1 MKRYFGILK
10 TLLKMDCNK
19 FLVFQMFASCILY
32 NLSNLLPPIATAG
45 IIKVITESNFS
56 DIWYYVG
63 LYVIFYVLYYSL
75 LRWNYKVYEKLDV
88 YYQTNI
94 SKKLFNHVVDNDSI
108 LNKIS
113 KGKIVT
119 TCSEDLRNLVDVVDT
134 ASESLVGLIK
144 IIIILLIFAR
154 YNIITALI
162 VLVLDGFYLILMSD
176 NSKKISKYY
185 DGQRKYEDRI
195 IDTLSQMLNNIKKV
209 KSLSMSSNLSKK
221 IDKERA
227 SWEIQFRNRRKG
239 MTNRYSLIP
248 YIVDFGKIILYVL
261 MAYLVIK
268 GKMTLDRLVLL
279 ISYFEMIVTIS
290 DSMLEDLLNLDNYGI
305 RVNRINNILK
315 FNNTSANMEFG
326 NVDNDYI
333 TGSIVFD
340 NVYYEIKGTQV
351 LTNVSFK
358 AYPNEI
364 TAIVGHSGSGKT
376 TILNLL
382 YRLDRVKSGSITID
396 DESIYNYTKKVYAS
410 NVSGVFQ
417 KPFVFEMSIRDN
429 LSLIDQN
436 KDNQIKA
443 CKRVGIHEFIENL
456 PKGYNTIIREEE
468 NILTEGQKQLLA
480 IARSLLSKAEIL
492 LFDEVTSNIDNE
504 ETMQIKDVLEDLKID
519 HTILLVT
526 HKPEIM
532 EIADKVIV
540 IDNGRVSC
548 KGTNHEVYDKSKLYR
563 SLRNR
568 ATVSVSKDE

>member
-10 TLLKMDCNK
+10 TLLKIDCNK

-56 DIWYYVG
+56 NIWYYVG

-119 TCSEDLRNLVDVVDT
+119 TCSEDVRNLVDVVDT

-162 VLVLDGFYLILMSD
+162 VLVLDGFYLILMSN

-209 KSLSMSSNLSKK
+209 KSLSLSSNLSKK

-227 SWEIQFRNRRKG
+227 SWEIQFRNKRKG

-315 FNNTSANMEFG
+315 FNNTSVNMVFG

-340 NVYYEIKGTQV
+340 NVYYEIKNTPI

-358 AYPNEI
+358 VYPNEI

-396 DESIYNYTKKVYAS
+396 NESIYNYTKKVYSS

-429 LSLIDQN
+429 LSLIDKN

-456 PKGYNTIIREEE
+456 PKGYNTIIREED

-492 LFDEVTSNIDNE
+492 LFDEVTSNVDNE

-532 EIADKVIV
+532 EIADKIIV

-568 ATVSVSKDE
+568 ATVSVSKD

>member
-10 TLLKMDCNK
+10 TLLKIDCNK

-56 DIWYYVG
+56 NIWYYVG

-119 TCSEDLRNLVDVVDT
+119 TCSEDVRNLVDVVDT

-162 VLVLDGFYLILMSD
+162 VLVLDGFYLILMSN

-209 KSLSMSSNLSKK
+209 KSLSLSSNLSKK

-227 SWEIQFRNRRKG
+227 SWEIQFRNKRKG

-315 FNNTSANMEFG
+315 FNNTSVNMVFG

-340 NVYYEIKGTQV
+340 NVYYEIKNTPI

-358 AYPNEI
+358 VYPNEI

-396 DESIYNYTKKVYAS
+396 NESIYNYTKKVYSS

-429 LSLIDQN
+429 LSLIDKN

-456 PKGYNTIIREEE
+456 PKGYNTIIREED

-492 LFDEVTSNIDNE
+492 LFDEVTSNVDNE

-532 EIADKVIV
+532 EIADKIIV

-568 ATVSVSKDE
+568 ATISVSKD

>member
-1 MKRYFGILK
+1 M
-10 TLLKMDCNK
+10 
-19 FLVFQMFASCILY
+19 
-32 NLSNLLPPIATAG
+32 
-45 IIKVITESNFS
+45 
-56 DIWYYVG
+56 
-63 LYVIFYVLYYSL
+63 
-75 LRWNYKVYEKLDV
+75 

-119 TCSEDLRNLVDVVDT
+119 TCSEDVRNLVDVVDT

-162 VLVLDGFYLILMSD
+162 VLVLDGFYLILMSN

-209 KSLSMSSNLSKK
+209 KSLSLSSNLSKK

-227 SWEIQFRNRRKG
+227 SWEIQFRNKRKG

-315 FNNTSANMEFG
+315 FNNTSVNMVFG

-340 NVYYEIKGTQV
+340 NVYYEIKNTPI

-358 AYPNEI
+358 VYPNEI

-382 YRLDRVKSGSITID
+382 YS
-396 DESIYNYTKKVYAS
+396 
-410 NVSGVFQ
+410 
-417 KPFVFEMSIRDN
+417 
-429 LSLIDQN
+429 
-436 KDNQIKA
+436 
-443 CKRVGIHEFIENL
+443 
-456 PKGYNTIIREEE
+456 
-468 NILTEGQKQLLA
+468 
-480 IARSLLSKAEIL
+480 
-492 LFDEVTSNIDNE
+492 
-504 ETMQIKDVLEDLKID
+504 
-519 HTILLVT
+519 
-526 HKPEIM
+526 
-532 EIADKVIV
+532 
-540 IDNGRVSC
+540 
-548 KGTNHEVYDKSKLYR
+548 
-563 SLRNR
+563 
-568 ATVSVSKDE
+568 

>member
-10 TLLKMDCNK
+10 TLLKIDCNK

-56 DIWYYVG
+56 NIWYYVG

-119 TCSEDLRNLVDVVDT
+119 TCSEDVRNLVDVVDT

-162 VLVLDGFYLILMSD
+162 VLVLDGFYLILMSN

-209 KSLSMSSNLSKK
+209 KSLSLSSNLSKK

-227 SWEIQFRNRRKG
+227 SWEIQFRNKRKG

-315 FNNTSANMEFG
+315 FNNTSVNMVFG

-340 NVYYEIKGTQV
+340 NVYYEIKNTPI

-358 AYPNEI
+358 VYPNEI

-396 DESIYNYTKKVYAS
+396 NESIYNYTKKVYSS

-429 LSLIDQN
+429 LSLIDKN

-456 PKGYNTIIREEE
+456 PKGYNTIIREED

-492 LFDEVTSNIDNE
+492 LFDEVTSNVDNE

-568 ATVSVSKDE
+568 ATISVSKD

>member
-10 TLLKMDCNK
+10 TLLKIDCNK

-75 LRWNYKVYEKLDV
+75 LRWNYKGYEKLDV

-119 TCSEDLRNLVDVVDT
+119 TCSEDVRNLVDVIDT

-144 IIIILLIFAR
+144 IVIILLIFAR

>member
-10 TLLKMDCNK
+10 TLLKIDCNK